1 VIGAEKLRNTNN
13 KNIKIPKGI
22 NVDRNE
28 IDRLYTRMVEGEL
41 HLMKN
46 ESNQRHLTEKTAGL
60 S

>member
-1 VIGAEKLRNTNN
+1 MIGAEKLRNTNN

-28 IDRLYTRMVEGEL
+28 IDRLYMVEGEL